1 MQLHDVLAHP
11 RDQVADVRR
20 ARPFGGEALLQRGN
34 LVGEM
39 RERPAGIGLSRFRL
53 LVVND
58 DRRGSRRRICADR
71 VRTVCEK
78 AVALRLG
85 PHARR
90 PRSQIPA
97 LDPVFGHVSARA

>member
-1 MQLHDVLAHP
+1 
-11 RDQVADVRR
+11 
-20 ARPFGGEALLQRGN
+20 
-34 LVGEM
+34 
-39 RERPAGIGLSRFRL
+39 
-53 LVVND
+53 
-58 DRRGSRRRICADR
+58 
-71 VRTVCEK
+71 VCEK